1 MKRKDARRLLAAL
14 SLPTTGPVTWADLV
28 AALLAASEVKA

>member
-14 SLPTTGPVTWADLV
+14 SLPTAPPVAWADLV
-28 AALLAASEVKA
+28 AALLAVSEVQH